1 MPSIFRR
8 EILPP
13 GTDTI
18 PGGWHRALI
27 VFLYALISLLQWQKG
42 RNKMPGR
49 GTSGSTLN
57 ASESRAHFKASLT
70 SLSFE
75 VSSHIAGPEIS
86 AKNSKATFTAT
97 KSLSEVPRLK
107 SGLASSVGQ
116 LMMLTSGDNSTLCP

>member
-1 MPSIFRR
+1 MAEGPQQDAGARYQR
-8 EILPP
+8 
-13 GTDTI
+13 
-18 PGGWHRALI
+18 
-27 VFLYALISLLQWQKG
+27 
-42 RNKMPGR
+42 
-49 GTSGSTLN
+49 STLN

-116 LMMLTSGDNSTLCP
+116 LMMLTSGDNSTLCPSGAAASFITLNDAYRQ